1 MAVTYPSGEDK
12 ISWFDGTAVTITD
25 ALLQFCGRMELDTQS
40 HLFGLGSDGG
50 SVS

>member
-25 ALLQFCGRMELDTQS
+25 ALLQFCGRMELDTY
-40 HLFGLGSDGG
+40 LV
-50 SVS
+50 SVVTVVV